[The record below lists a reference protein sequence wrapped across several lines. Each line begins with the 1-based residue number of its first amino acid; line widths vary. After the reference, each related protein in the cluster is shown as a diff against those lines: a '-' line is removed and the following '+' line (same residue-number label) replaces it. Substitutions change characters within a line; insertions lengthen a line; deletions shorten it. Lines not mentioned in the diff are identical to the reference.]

1 MTDMAVTTVELASAR
16 PYPYRFPLEST
27 ALIIIDMQR
36 DFLDPNGFG
45 MIQCGDDEVFAKVR
59 EVVPRT
65 QAALQAA
72 RSLGLHIVHTREGHA
87 PDLSDLPPSKRLRQV
102 SAPAGHHTIGIG
114 EQGPMGR
121 LLVRGEYGH
130 DIVDELRP
138 IPGEL
143 VIDKPGKGSMWR
155 TSLHRSLL
163 ARGITHLLFA
173 GVTTECCVNTT
184 AREAADRGFECCVLA
199 DCTAGFDSGFYEST
213 LDVICAY
220 DGLFGFVGSS
230 KELIQIWNGTRN
242 LVSKSSTLEAHL
254 DLSITSLRRQYAQ
267 GSLTPEKVINDV
279 RTRIAQYR
287 EKDPAVWTF
296 LRSEQELIASARQLQ
311 EKYDGKP
318 HPALYG
324 IPFAVKDNMDIA
336 GVPTTVACREFAY
349 TPTSTAVVVQAI
361 LDAGGIWIGKT
372 NLDQLATGLT
382 GCRSAFGY
390 PRSVFG
396 KSRVTGGSSSGSAVA
411 VAANLVSFALGSDT
425 AGSGRVPAAFN
436 GIVGF
441 KPTKGTISA
450 RGVVP
455 ACKSLDTIS
464 ILAKSVAVARE
475 VWLICDTG
483 PDPEESYAKTQQ
495 SLALWHADFRGPK
508 LGGFTFGVPSEKAL
522 EICDEVYRTLFKQA
536 IERLKRAG
544 GTVHEVDW
552 DLFEKSSD
560 LMYNASLVQER
571 IACLGHEFLTKNLE
585 NLHPATR
592 IVFAKALQSETM
604 PWQVFEDLH
613 LQAEYTRQAAQVF
626 ERIDVLLIPTTPC
639 HPTISEVEADPI
651 GLNSKIG
658 YFSHFANVL
667 DLCGLAMPA
676 STYRNAGGEE
686 LPFGITLIGAS
697 GTDARVFD
705 IAREFERTA

>member
-1 MTDMAVTTVELASAR
+1 MAVATVELPSAR
-16 PYPYRFPLEST
+16 PYPYRFRIEST

-45 MIQCGDDEVFAKVR
+45 MIQCGNDQVFEKVR

-72 RSLGLHIVHTREGHA
+72 RSLGLQVVHTREGHT

-121 LLVRGEYGH
+121 LLVRGEYGNG
-130 DIVDELRP
+130 IVDELRP
-138 IPGEL
+138 LPGEL

-155 TSLHRSLL
+155 TTLHRSLL
-163 ARGITHLLFA
+163 ARGVTHLLFA

-199 DCTAGFDSGFYEST
+199 DCTEGFDSGFYEST
-213 LDVICAY
+213 LDVLCAY

-230 KELIQIWNGTRN
+230 KELIQISDEA
-242 LVSKSSTLEAHL
+242 LKSLSEPRSHAAQL
-254 DLSITSLRRQYAQ
+254 DLSIASLREQYAQ
-267 GSLTPEKVINDV
+267 GSLTPGEVITHV
-279 RTRIAQYR
+279 LKRTAEYR
-287 EKDPAVWTF
+287 EKDPAVWTY
-296 LRSEQELIASARQLQ
+296 LRSDQELIASARQLQ
-311 EKYDGKP
+311 ERYNGKP
-318 HPALYG
+318 RPALYG
-324 IPFAVKDNMDIA
+324 IPFAIKDNMDVA
-336 GVPTTVACREFAY
+336 GVPTTAACREYTY
-349 TPTSTAVVVQAI
+349 TPTTTAVAVQAI
-361 LDAGGIWIGKT
+361 LDAGGIWVGKT

-390 PRSVFG
+390 PKSVFG
-396 KSRVTGGSSSGSAVA
+396 DSRITGGSSSGSAVA
-411 VAANLVSFALGSDT
+411 VAAKLVSFALGSDT

-455 ACKSLDTIS
+455 ACKSLDTVS
-464 ILAKSVAVARE
+464 VLATSVAAARD
-475 VWLICDTG
+475 VWLVCDIG
-483 PDPEESYAKTQQ
+483 PDPEDSYAKTQQ

-508 LGGFTFGVPSEKAL
+508 VGGFTFGVPPEKAL
-522 EICDEVYRTLFKQA
+522 GICDEEYRALFKQA
-536 IERLKRAG
+536 AERLKRAG
-544 GTVHEVDW
+544 GTPHEVDW
-552 DLFEKSSD
+552 DVLEKSSE
-560 LMYNASLVQER
+560 LLYNASLVQER
-571 IACLGHEFLTKNLE
+571 IACIGHEFLTKNLDS
-585 NLHPATR
+585 LHPATR
-592 IVFAKALQSETM
+592 TIFARALDSDIK

-613 LQAEYTRQAAQVF
+613 LQAEYTRQAARIL

-651 GLNSKIG
+651 ALNSRVG

-667 DLCGLAMPA
+667 DLCGLAVPA
-676 STYRNAGGEE
+676 STYHNTHGEE

-697 GTDARVFD
+697 GMDAKVFD